1 MASDSVKVGPFTRTI
16 ITNVLLVVILIIMN
30 LALFL
35 VSTSA
40 TTGFVLDVSFFRSLF
55 GLTLIGIICSV
66 VLVIFVNYRVLKR
79 IFKPLVVMSEAAE
92 EFTSGNL
99 SVDIPTTDKSDE
111 ISDLQRSMKLL
122 LDGNISMVDTLKNA
136 SLELKTSAEEVAK
149 VANEV
154 NIQAEE
160 ITDSFQQISSGAA
173 IQSDNAN
180 RGLENIDEVRNI
192 IGSSLTKLEGLTK
205 IIDEVTKQTK
215 VLALNAAIEAAKAGE
230 FGRGFSIVADN
241 VRRLSDETKNNTL
254 DIQNLIGEITQDLNE
269 KVGNLHETFR
279 SFAVQSEEFSAS
291 SEEVAAATEEQ
302 TAEMNKLSHSSEKLT
317 LMSRKMLNI
326 MEQFKERKLEVQKE
340 IEKEEE
346 KKVQEKERFLDARS
360 LKK

>member
-30 LALFL
+30 LVIFL
-35 VSTSA
+35 VSTSS
-40 TTGFVLDVSFFRSLF
+40 TTGFSLDISFFRPLF
-55 GLTLIGIICSV
+55 GLTLIGIIFSV
-66 VLVIFVNYRVLKR
+66 VLVIFINYRVLKG
-79 IFKPLVVMSEAAE
+79 IFKPLVEMSVAAE

-99 SVDIPTTDKSDE
+99 SVDIPTTDRSDE

-136 SLELKTSAEEVAK
+136 SIELKTSAEEVTK
-149 VANEV
+149 TVSDV
-154 NIQAEE
+154 NIQTEE
-160 ITDSFQQISSGAA
+160 ITDSIQQISRGAA
-173 IQSDNAN
+173 TQADIAN
-180 RGLENIDEVRNI
+180 RGLESIDEVKNI
-192 IGSSLTKLEGLTK
+192 IDTSLKNIEDIIK
-205 IIDEVTKQTK
+205 IIEGVTKQTNI
-215 VLALNAAIEAAKAGE
+215 LALNAAIEAAKAGE
-230 FGRGFSIVADN
+230 FGRGFSVVADH
-241 VRRLSDETKNNTL
+241 VRKLADETKKNTIDVRKL
-254 DIQNLIGEITQDLNE
+254 IVEIIQNLNE
-269 KVGNLHETFR
+269 KVINLHETFQG
-279 SFAVQSEEFSAS
+279 FTVQSEEFSAS

-317 LMSRKMLNI
+317 LMSGKMLNI

-346 KKVQEKERFLDARS
+346 KKVQEKELFLDARS

>member
-30 LALFL
+30 LVIFL
-35 VSTSA
+35 VSTSS

-55 GLTLIGIICSV
+55 GLTLIGIIFSV

-79 IFKPLVVMSEAAE
+79 IFKPLVEMSVAAE

-136 SLELKTSAEEVAK
+136 SFELKTSAEEVAK
-149 VANEV
+149 TANEV
-154 NIQAEE
+154 NIQTEE
-160 ITDSFQQISSGAA
+160 ITDSIQQISSGAVGQA
-173 IQSDNAN
+173 DKAN
-180 RGLENIDEVRNI
+180 RGLESIEEVRNFL
-192 IGSSLTKLEGLTK
+192 GTSLTNLEGLTK
-205 IIDEVTKQTK
+205 IIEEVTKQTK
-215 VLALNAAIEAAKAGE
+215 MLALNAAIEAAKAGE

-241 VRRLSDETKNNTL
+241 VRRLSDETKKNTL
-254 DIQNLIGEITQDLNE
+254 DIQDLIGEVIQNLNE

-291 SEEVAAATEEQ
+291 SEEVAAAAEEQ
-302 TAEMNKLSHSSEKLT
+302 TAEMNNLSHSSEKLT
-317 LMSRKMLNI
+317 LMSGEMLNI
-326 MEQFKERKLEVQKE
+326 MERFKEQKREVQKE

-346 KKVQEKERFLDARS
+346 KKVEEREKFLDARS
-360 LKK
+360 IKQ